1 MHKIYTSK
9 VNNYLDYFKKSDY
22 CPVMDNVYPQTER
35 FSVTNNTVPLLT
47 SLVNS
52 RLYCVQAA
60 VITGIICC
68 VASLDGYTCRLKLL
82 NQDSSCRLQNL
93 STESEL
99 PNAYVCVQN

>member
-1 MHKIYTSK
+1 MFIHKRK
-9 VNNYLDYFKKSDY
+9 G
-22 CPVMDNVYPQTER
+22 
-35 FSVTNNTVPLLT
+35 FSVTNNAVSLLT

-52 RLYCVQAA
+52 RLYCFQAV

-68 VASLDGYTCRLKLL
+68 VVSLDDYTCRLKLL

-99 PNAYVCVQN
+99 LNAYVCVQN